1 MANIYSPTARP
12 GSWEISRLRIS
23 QTLPGFYSA
32 LVLLLLITAACGD
45 LQDPAS
51 GSSAHLAAGPDT
63 QPLYLTRPSLDPS
76 AQEVTSGPASISM
89 PADPGLPGSDP
100 APSPNPAAV
109 NDQPGAPLSSQ
120 SGASTNVS
128 PLELSGDTPALQSG
142 AASILRRVT
151 LAWDPSA
158 SGDSDGYRVS
168 VRSDSTVAPYYYD
181 AGLATQLT
189 VSVLAGTRYWFTVLA
204 YNAAGES
211 PPSEEF
217 SFILN

>member
-12 GSWEISRLRIS
+12 GSWEISRLRLS

-76 AQEVTSGPASISM
+76 AQEVTSGPASIPM

-109 NDQPGAPLSSQ
+109 NNQPGARLSPQ

-128 PLELSGDTPALQSG
+128 PLELSGNTPALQSG
-142 AASILRRVT
+142 APSILRRVT

-217 SFILN
+217 SFTLN